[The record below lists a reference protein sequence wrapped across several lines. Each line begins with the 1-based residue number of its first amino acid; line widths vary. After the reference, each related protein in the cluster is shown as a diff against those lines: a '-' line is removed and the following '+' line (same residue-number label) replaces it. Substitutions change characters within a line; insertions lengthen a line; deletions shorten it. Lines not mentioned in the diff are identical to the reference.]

1 MLSNPQLQL
10 ASDFVQYTNKNVF
23 LTGKAGTGKTTFLR
37 NLKSQTPK
45 RMAIVAPTGV
55 AAINAGGVT
64 IHSFFQLPFG
74 PYIPGNANN
83 NAAFSKK
90 FRGDKIKLIRS
101 LDLLVI
107 DEVSMVRADVLDGID
122 DVLRRYRNR
131 HLPFGGLQLLM
142 IGDLHQLSPIVKEE
156 EENLLKPY
164 YDTFYFFGSHALQQ
178 SAPVTIELKE
188 IFRQTDA
195 YFIKL
200 LNKVRNNQLDHH
212 DYLEL
217 NERYQPSFMPDA
229 DDNYITLT
237 THNHTAQSINQNKL
251 NRLEDEPHTFKATI
265 KGEFPEYAY
274 PTEFDLQ
281 LKVNAQVMFVKND
294 PGRDKLFY
302 NGKIGRIT
310 AITNDE
316 ITVKC
321 KDDHFSISVKP
332 LEWQNLKYSL
342 GDDKQVKEEV
352 AGSFTQFPL
361 KLAWAI
367 TIHKSQ
373 GLTFERAIIDA
384 SASFAH
390 GQVYVALSRCKT
402 FEGMILRSP
411 INETSIKTDQKI
423 SHYTQEMED
432 NLPGL
437 DYLLEEKR
445 NFQVVLINEL
455 FNFFPLQS
463 RLLYAQKA
471 IAENISTIDKT
482 LFEKIGAI
490 ISLFDTEIF
499 NINRKFAVQFNQLM
513 AEPMLPEE
521 NEALQQ
527 RVKKAAIYF
536 FEKISSLYNDIKAL
550 AIDTDNA
557 ATRKQLTE
565 NLQQLQLA
573 VFEKKYVLQKTQ
585 NGFNAINYIQAK
597 ANAEIDFEREPKSFS
612 PVKNNTTD
620 SSSASGNQKLKV
632 LIRQWR
638 DAKAAE
644 LDAPLYMVLSRIAL
658 DELSEKM
665 PSTLKE
671 LLLIK
676 GIGKKKVV
684 QFGDEILSII
694 NTYCDRNDINR
705 NTLQLEDELKE
716 DEPPKMKKQPAKGET
731 LMFTLKLFNAGKS
744 IQEIANERNLTSG
757 TIEGHLALLIKT
769 GQVDVFKIINDLKVE
784 EIQSYFEKNAKAT
797 LNEAKTHFGNKA
809 TFGELRMVLNY
820 LEYKQLRKHD

>member
-1 MLSNPQLQL
+1 MQTNPQLQL
-10 ASDFVQYTNKNVF
+10 AFDFVQYTNKNVF

-74 PYIPGNANN
+74 PYVPGSSNN
-83 NAAFSKK
+83 NAGFNKK
-90 FRGDKIKLIRS
+90 FRGDKIKLLRS

-107 DEVSMVRADVLDGID
+107 DEISMVRADVLDGID

-142 IGDLHQLSPIVKEE
+142 IGDLHQLSPIVKDDEMS
-156 EENLLKPY
+156 LLRPY
-164 YDTFYFFGSHALQQ
+164 YDTFYFFGSRALQQ

-188 IFRQTDA
+188 IFRQTDG

-217 NERYQPSFMPDA
+217 NERYQPSFIPDA
-229 DDNYITLT
+229 DDGYITLT
-237 THNHTAQSINQNKL
+237 THNYSAQNINQNKL
-251 NRLEDEPHTFKATI
+251 NRLDDELHTFKATI
-265 KGEFPEYAY
+265 KGEFPEFAY
-274 PTEFDLQ
+274 PTEFELQ

-294 PGRDKLFY
+294 PSREKLFY

-310 AITNDE
+310 AIDDDE

-321 KDDHFSISVKP
+321 KDDNFSITVKP
-332 LEWQNLKYSL
+332 LEWQNLRYSL

-384 SASFAH
+384 QASFAH

-411 INETSIKTDQKI
+411 INEASIKTDEKI
-423 SHYTQEMED
+423 SHYTQQIED
-432 NLPGL
+432 NLPGTE
-437 DYLLEEKR
+437 YLLEEKK
-445 NFQVVLINEL
+445 NFQIGLMNEL
-455 FNFFPLQS
+455 FNFSGLQN
-463 RLLYAQKA
+463 RLLYAQKN
-471 IAENISTIDKT
+471 IGENISAIDKT
-482 LFEKIGAI
+482 LFDNITQI
-490 ISLFDTEIF
+490 IAVFDTDVF
-499 NINRKFAVQFNQLM
+499 SVNQKFTSQFNQLM
-513 AEPMLPEE
+513 SLPPLPEE
-521 NEALQQ
+521 NEALQE
-527 RVKKAAIYF
+527 RVKKAAGYF
-536 FEKISSLYNDIKAL
+536 FEKVSGIYNQIKAL
-550 AIDTDNA
+550 TVDTDNA
-557 ATRKQLTE
+557 AIRKQLTE
-565 NLQQLQLA
+565 SLQQLQLT
-573 VFEKKYVLQKTQ
+573 VFEKKYVLQKAQ
-585 NGFNAINYIQAK
+585 AGFNAIAHIQAK
-597 ANAEIDFEREPKSFS
+597 ANAEIDFEREAKSFS
-612 PVKNNTTD
+612 PSRQSAV
-620 SSSASGNQKLKV
+620 SSSSGNKLKT
-632 LIRQWR
+632 LLRQWR

-644 LDAPLYMVLSRIAL
+644 LDTDVYMVISRKAL

-665 PSTLKE
+665 PATLKE

-676 GIGKKKVV
+676 GIGKRKVA

-694 NTYCDRNDINR
+694 NSYCNNNNIPRDTFYIEDE
-705 NTLQLEDELKE
+705 LEDEPETKKLKE
-716 DEPPKMKKQPAKGET
+716 KGS
-731 LMFTLKLFNAGKS
+731 TLKLTLELFNAGKT
-744 IQEIANERNLTSG
+744 INEIAKERNLAAS
-757 TIEGHLALLIKT
+757 TIEGHLALLIKA
-769 GQVDVFKIINDLKVE
+769 GDADIFKILNDLKVD
-784 EIQSYFEKNAKAT
+784 EIQSYFEKNTKAT
-797 LNEAKTHFGNKA
+797 INDAKLFFGNKTSFA
-809 TFGELRMVLNY
+809 ELRMVLNY
-820 LEYKQLRKHD
+820 MEFKKI